1 MYRPFPHIVCHHDF
15 HFPFREIIHRVLAPT
30 IDFGVSFLPA
40 KTFDFGD
47 SHSFDAKLGQRLF
60 DFFELERFDDGF
72 QFFHVEVNSASRGA
86 LQLKAT
92 RSTRSLSN
100 GAIRLQSRIFAR
112 WMRHSPVDSRSVFL
126 ERNSLTLWSP
136 LPS

>member
-1 MYRPFPHIVCHHDF
+1 TTGAVYHINRPCPHIVSHHDF
-15 HFPFREIIHRVLAPT
+15 HFPFPDKIHSVLAAPVK
-30 IDFGVSFLPA
+30 FSMSFLPA

-47 SHSFDAKLGQRLF
+47 SHSFDAELGQRLF

-100 GAIRLQSRIFAR
+100 GAIRLQSRIFTR
-112 WMRHSPVDSRSVFL
+112 WMRHSRLILDLFAWN
-126 ERNSLTLWSP
+126 ETL
-136 LPS
+136 